1 VYYATMPLPDGGVMV
16 SYYDITDTQRVENAL
31 REKNAALEAA
41 EQLKTDFLANV
52 SYQLRTPLNAIMG
65 FAEILGN
72 QYFGPLNDR
81 QTEYTSGIH
90 ESGERL
96 ISLIDDILDLST
108 IEAGYL
114 ELKKEPVDVHQLLQ
128 GLHGLTAD
136 WARKHKLEVS
146 LSCPENIGSITADER
161 RLKQALLNLIRNAIN
176 FTPEDGK
183 IQIIGT
189 KIGDGIKISI
199 IDTGIGIPQADMKR
213 IFQPFERIPS
223 GRNDAGN
230 AGAGLGLSLVKN
242 IIELHGGTIEMNS
255 VEHQGTTAT
264 VIL

>member
-1 VYYATMPLPDGGVMV
+1 
-16 SYYDITDTQRVENAL
+16 VENAL

-65 FAEILGN
+65 FSEILGN
-72 QYFGPLNDR
+72 QYFGPLNTR
-81 QTEYTSGIH
+81 QTEYTTGIR

-114 ELKKEPVDVHQLLQ
+114 ELKKEPVELKALLE
-128 GLHGLTAD
+128 GLYDLTTE

-146 LSCPENIGSITADER
+146 LSCPDNIGPISADDR

-176 FTPEDGK
+176 FTPEGGR
-183 IQIIGT
+183 INISAIRS
-189 KIGDGIKISI
+189 GDGIEILI
-199 IDTGIGIPQADMKR
+199 ADTGIGIAQSDMKR
-213 IFQPFERIPS
+213 IFQPFERIPT

-242 IIELHGGTIEMNS
+242 IIELHGGTITITSIEG
-255 VEHQGTTAT
+255 QGTTAT
-264 VIL
+264 VKL